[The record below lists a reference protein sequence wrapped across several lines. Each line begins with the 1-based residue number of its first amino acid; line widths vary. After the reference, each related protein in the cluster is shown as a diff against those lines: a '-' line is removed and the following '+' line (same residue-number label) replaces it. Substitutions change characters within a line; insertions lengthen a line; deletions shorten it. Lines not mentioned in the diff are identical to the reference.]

1 MQLNVFG
8 GGDFDQE
15 YFSAYTI
22 ANPTPPPAFLAEPSQ
37 TRHSAEIVAGESLST
52 KLGARTTVS
61 EQLSFFPNLS
71 SVGNYRVTFDTNAT
85 TKIKTWL
92 GWQVTLSDRYLS
104 DPPFGLKANDLLL
117 STGLRLTFGKGIF

>member
-1 MQLNVFG
+1 
-8 GGDFDQE
+8 
-15 YFSAYTI
+15 
-22 ANPTPPPAFLAEPSQ
+22 
-37 TRHSAEIVAGESLST
+37 
-52 KLGARTTVS
+52 VS

-85 TKIKTWL
+85 TKIKTWV
-92 GWQVTLSDRYLS
+92 GWQVTLGDRYLS